1 MSIDGKDLAAEL
13 KRFLESDEGKSLC
26 DPVTLKASEQMR
38 TYLENR
44 IRHAFRAGVAWA
56 EAYAQKEEP
65 PANTLG

>member
-1 MSIDGKDLAAEL
+1 MKATSINGKELASEM

-26 DPVTLKASEQMR
+26 DPVTLNTTEHMR

-56 EAYAQKEEP
+56 EAYYTEQKKSD
-65 PANTLG
+65 